1 MQTDDPKIDVSRQ
14 SGGLLYVHVA
24 GTASFASALAYWE
37 AIAAAIEE
45 RPAQLLLLIDELRGP
60 AMSEAQWKQLVA
72 EVGPRLGQLR
82 IAHVKPHGLDTVEYC
97 VLSAMGAGLDA
108 RVFEDERM
116 ANLWLRYGPPDS

>member
-1 MQTDDPKIDVSRQ
+1 MRHEDPAIDVSRQ
-14 SGGLLYVHVA
+14 AGGLLYVRVR
-24 GTASFASALAYWE
+24 GTASFDNAVAYWN
-37 AIAAAIEE
+37 AIADAIED

-116 ANLWLRYGPPDS
+116 ASLWLRYGSPET